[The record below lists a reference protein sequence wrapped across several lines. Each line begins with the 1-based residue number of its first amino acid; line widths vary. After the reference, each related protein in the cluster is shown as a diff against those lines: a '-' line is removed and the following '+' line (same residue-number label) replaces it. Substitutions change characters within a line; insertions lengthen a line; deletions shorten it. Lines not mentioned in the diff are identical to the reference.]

1 MKITT
6 RSSVRDFE
14 IEENSTE
21 KEKEDLGKSVTCMSG
36 GEKRRGGEKEG
47 RKQKSKRLLERG
59 DEQMGTDGGGR
70 KG

>member
-36 GEKRRGGEKEG
+36 GEKRSGGEKEG
-47 RKQKSKRLLERG
+47 RKEAKIKAFARTRG
-59 DEQMGTDGGGR
+59 
-70 KG
+70 